1 MMDSV
6 AQYNGFKNRIING
19 AMVID
24 QRNNGAAVSFN
35 NTLTYMLDRWVCD
48 SRGAAGNG
56 VISFQRSS
64 TAPTGFINSLSAT
77 LTTPRTSPAA
87 GDVFAI
93 YQKIEGYNIAD
104 FAWGTASAATITISF
119 QVRSSITGTYSG
131 AVSNSAQSRSYPF
144 SFTINAANTFETKS
158 VTIPGDTSGTWLTDN
173 GVGLWLYFNLGCGST
188 YLGTANTWAS
198 AAYLGVTG
206 STNWA
211 TGATSSTFYV
221 TGVQLEKGVTATAFD
236 YLDYG
241 RSLIQCQRYFETW
254 ENIGVVGGYTPAA
267 LGAAQSTSQSNHTY
281 FFKVNKRVSPT
292 FSYSALADLTVLYNG
307 GVSISTLTALGQLYP
322 NTNCSQ
328 LQATVSGTPFVAYQ
342 FSYVAAKNNTTT
354 AKLSWDAEL

>member
-1 MMDSV
+1 MALTQVQSGMMDSI
-6 AQYNGFKNRIING
+6 AQYNSFKNRIING
-19 AMVID
+19 GMQID
-24 QRNNGAAVSFN
+24 QRNNGAAVAFN

-48 SRGAAGNG
+48 SRGAASNG
-56 VISFQRSS
+56 VITFQRST

-93 YQKIEGYNIAD
+93 YQKIEGYNISD
-104 FAWGTASAATITISF
+104 LGFGTASAATITISF

-131 AVSNSAQSRSYPF
+131 AISNSAQSRSYPF

-158 VTIPGDTSGTWLTDN
+158 ITIPGDTSGTWLTDN

-198 AAYLGVTG
+198 AAYLGTTG

-221 TGVQLEKGVTATAFD
+221 TGVQLEKGSTATAFD
-236 YLDYG
+236 YRPYG
-241 RSLIQCQRYFETW
+241 TEFALCQRYYQLFSGFTIE
-254 ENIGVVGGYTPAA
+254 GYTNVA
-267 LGAAQSTSQSNHTY
+267 LQRAVTVPMSLPVTMRANPTRTVITNGTYTNIRGSSNTY
-281 FFKVNKRVSPT
+281 AGFCQ
-292 FSYSALADLTVLYNG
+292 
-307 GVSISTLTALGQLYP
+307 TL
-322 NTNCSQ
+322 
-328 LQATVSGTPFVAYQ
+328 
-342 FSYVAAKNNTTT
+342 NTTYVT
-354 AKLSWDAEL
+354 AAIEAAAAGYTQCSGQTESLSAEL